1 MSEEKISELETL
13 HNKIYKETEE
23 YGRTQF
29 VSRIVDLEYKAKE
42 LEEKA
47 NNRYK
52 AIKDQEKFIIKL
64 DSDTQKYF
72 NMYADESIKNRYLEE
87 KYNKA
92 LELLS
97 EYQMPCDIDEF
108 NIKNTD
114 YCSSNCSVDEEVYKK
129 CWNRYIE
136 QELDKEEK

>member
-108 NIKNTD
+108 NVKNAD

-136 QELDKEEK
+136 QELDKED